1 MADDIVVDKEVF
13 YSRLSNFIKAWK
25 DDKRTDELFQGV
37 GSIVLCVGKAS
48 EGTYTKATAF
58 QVRAALPSKRLL
70 LTLFAA
76 MVAWLRVSVNP
87 HHYHTRWNSLCHYE
101 EEGYARNTFQLRL
114 IR

>member
-13 YSRLSNFIKAWK
+13 YNRLSGFIKAWK

-58 QVRAALPSKRLL
+58 QVCA
-70 LTLFAA
+70 TL
-76 MVAWLRVSVNP
+76 
-87 HHYHTRWNSLCHYE
+87 
-101 EEGYARNTFQLRL
+101 
-114 IR
+114 